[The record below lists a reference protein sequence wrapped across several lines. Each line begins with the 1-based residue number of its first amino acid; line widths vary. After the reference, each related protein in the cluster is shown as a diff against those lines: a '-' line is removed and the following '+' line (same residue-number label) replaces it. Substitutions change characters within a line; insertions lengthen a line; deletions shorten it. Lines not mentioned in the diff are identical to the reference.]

1 MKVWSNESSRRLQFG
16 ITGQVTLLYL
26 QLCSVHQPDQTNN
39 QQSNAMENLTS
50 EQRKK
55 MESWKGKY
63 LMTSWENYADFLE
76 KLGVPLLLRKL
87 ATMGTPI
94 VEVTYDEETEVWNV
108 CRTSTLF
115 YQLIKLRSV
124 DFKFKLDEE
133 FDEITPDK
141 RDVRSMV
148 TVEGDTFKHVS
159 RAKKEGVTG
168 HTVVTEFKGDEVTRY
183 MTIDKNPDVVGVMK
197 FRRLVDGKG
206 VEQMETSDI
215 DFQNAET
222 IASSLEQ

>member
-1 MKVWSNESSRRLQFG
+1 
-16 ITGQVTLLYL
+16 
-26 QLCSVHQPDQTNN
+26 
-39 QQSNAMENLTS
+39 MEN
-50 EQRKK
+50 
-55 MESWKGKY
+55 WKGKY

-94 VEVTYDEETEVWNV
+94 VEVTYNADTEEWNI

-197 FRRLVDGKG
+197 FRRLVDGKV

-222 IASSLEQ
+222 IARSLDQ

>member
-1 MKVWSNESSRRLQFG
+1 MGSCASYINLIRPSTPTSYN
-16 ITGQVTLLYL
+16 T
-26 QLCSVHQPDQTNN
+26 
-39 QQSNAMENLTS
+39 MENLTS

-108 CRTSTLF
+108 SRTSTLF

-124 DFKFKLDEE
+124 DFKFKLNEE
-133 FDEITPDK
+133 FDEVTPDK
-141 RDVRSMV
+141 REVTSIV

-159 RAKKEGVTG
+159 KAKKEGVTG
-168 HTVVTEFKGDEVTRY
+168 HTVITEFKGHECTRY
-183 MTIDKNPDVVGVMK
+183 MTIEKNPDCVGVMK
-197 FRRLVDGKG
+197 FRRMVDGK
-206 VEQMETSDI
+206 VLEATAVQNLE
-215 DFQNAET
+215 DFESANQ
-222 IASSLEQ
+222 IAKMVITD